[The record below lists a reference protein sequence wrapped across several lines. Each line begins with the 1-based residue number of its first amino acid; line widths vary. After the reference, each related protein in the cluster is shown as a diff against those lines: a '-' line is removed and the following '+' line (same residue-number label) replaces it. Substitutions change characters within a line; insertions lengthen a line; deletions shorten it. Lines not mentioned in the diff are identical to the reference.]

1 MKRFLR
7 QIIFLALLFYSCSVS
22 AQRYEL
28 GIMGGGANMI
38 GDVGSTQYINPNSPA
53 AGILFRWN
61 SSMRYAW
68 RASLIHSN
76 LRAEDQLSSD
86 LYRQSRNY
94 SVTNRL
100 TALSLG
106 LEFNHLKFNLHRF
119 GGQWSPYLFSGV
131 TIYHAHAQRGSVFAS
146 VPVSQEE
153 WGLAV
158 PVGVGVKWRPKTYL
172 VFSLESTLHATF
184 TDNLDGSNPKNDKF
198 ADLNPGDY
206 FGNPNS
212 QDWFLWTGLTLTYTF
227 GQKPCVEC
235 YK

>member
-7 QIIFLALLFYSCSVS
+7 QIILLALLFYSRSVS

-38 GDVGSTQYINPNSPA
+38 GDVGSTQYINPDSPA

-61 SSMRYAW
+61 NSMRYAW

-119 GGQWSPYLFSGV
+119 GGKWSPYLFSGV
-131 TIYHAHAQRGSVFAS
+131 TTYHAHAQRGSVFAS

-158 PVGVGVKWRPKTYL
+158 PVGIGVKWRPKTYL
-172 VFSLESTLHATF
+172 VFGLESTLHATF

-212 QDWFLWTGLTLTYTF
+212 QDWFLWTGLILTYTF

>member
-86 LYRQSRNY
+86 LYRQSRKY

-119 GGQWSPYLFSGV
+119 GGQWSPYLCSGV

-172 VFSLESTLHATF
+172 VISLESPLPATF

>member
-7 QIIFLALLFYSCSVS
+7 QIILLALLFYSCSVS

-172 VFSLESTLHATF
+172 VISLESTLHATF

>member
-7 QIIFLALLFYSCSVS
+7 QIILLALLFYSCSVS

-172 VFSLESTLHATF
+172 VFSLESTLHTTF

>member
-1 MKRFLR
+1 MNRLLR
-7 QIIFLALLFYSCSVS
+7 QIILLALLFNGWSVS

-38 GDVGSTQYINPNSPA
+38 GDVGNTQYINPDSPA

-61 SSMRYAW
+61 NSMRYAW
-68 RASLIHSN
+68 RASLLHNN
-76 LRAEDQLSSD
+76 LSADDGLSSD
-86 LYRQSRNY
+86 PYRQSRNY

-119 GGQWSPYLFSGV
+119 GGQWSPYLFSGI
-131 TIYHAHAQRGSVFAS
+131 TVFHSQPKLGAS
-146 VPVSQEE
+146 VYVSDNEWKE

-158 PVGVGVKWRPKTYL
+158 PVGLGVKWRPKTYL
-172 VFSLESTLHATF
+172 VFGLESTLHATF

-198 ADLNPGDY
+198 ANLNPGEY

-212 QDWFLWTGLTLTYTF
+212 QDWFMWTGLTLTYTF